1 MKAIM
6 MVFILAVFAAG
17 CTMTYTHVTKRQ
29 ADFDRDKA
37 DCQKVAATEAAR
49 NSTRTCDEID
59 RCLVNTKGWQ
69 RAGTKV
75 F

>member
-1 MKAIM
+1 MKVV
-6 MVFILAVFAAG
+6 MVVLVLVAFAAG
-17 CTMTYTHVTKRQ
+17 CTMTYTHLTKGQ

-37 DCQKVAATEAAR
+37 DCQKVAAREAAR
-49 NSTRTCDEID
+49 KGTRTCDETD

-69 RAGTKV
+69 RAGSRV